1 MKRFFLLFLLI
12 ASVALIF
19 SDEIDEVR
27 ELLAKEKGGDIL
39 YLSKINLGIP
49 GGDNW
54 VANRSDDRWTYIY
67 TINND
72 KEVKLVDGISITEL
86 SNVRY
91 WVRTDTY
98 DNLEYD
104 IMQNIPGTRLGSKAA
119 KFGDYN
125 GDGKDEIFVIHPYDD
140 SRCFIFGYNNDNVKK
155 EYYLYNR
162 FIISDPKG
170 PIPIIFTNYQGL
182 DGILIY
188 SRTFEGQNVW
198 YFFVLNEGD
207 KKYVRLMEIGTD
219 ELDYSMFPLVKPKEK
234 GYNEPAAVESVVTG
248 NEIELYEKENAFE
261 ETSAS
266 TPVNSG
272 KSTKSILYIAITAVI
287 AVLAAAVVFIVLRMK
302 KKKP

>member
-1 MKRFFLLFLLI
+1 MKKAVL
-12 ASVALIF
+12 ALILTMAVA
-19 SDEIDEVR
+19 SQILADEIDEVR
-27 ELLAKEKGGDIL
+27 ELLAKEEGGDIL

-54 VANRSDDRWTYIY
+54 IANRSDDRWTYIY

-72 KEVKLVDGISITEL
+72 KEVKRVDGISLVEL
-86 SNVRY
+86 SEVRY

-104 IMQNIPGTRLGSKAA
+104 IMQDIPGTRLGSKAA

-125 GDGKDEIFVIHPYDD
+125 GDGKDEVFVIHPYDD

-162 FIISDPKG
+162 FLISDPKG

-188 SRTFEGQNVW
+188 SKTFEGQNIW
-198 YFFVLNEGD
+198 YFFVLNEEEQ
-207 KKYVRLMEIGTD
+207 KYVRLKEIGIE
-219 ELDYSMFPLVKPKEK
+219 ELDYSMFPLVKPKKNDNSEQEK
-234 GYNEPAAVESVVTG
+234 NEASVVET
-248 NEIELYEKENAFE
+248 ELPEAE
-261 ETSAS
+261 EEFADD
-266 TPVNSG
+266 SG
-272 KSTKSILYIAITAVI
+272 KDSRVIFYIAIAVGVI
-287 AVLAAAVVFIVLRMK
+287 ALALALFFAVRRK
-302 KKKP
+302 KG